1 MENKNPIQV
10 SEKLFKCLEL
20 LIDKG
25 ECGLIEISKELDIN
39 KASIHRLL
47 QSLMMM
53 GYVNQDKNSLK
64 YRPSFKICALSSK
77 ILEKNDMATICRP
90 YLKKISEYT
99 NETVHLVKLIDN
111 TAVYIDKVEASS
123 NSIRLISKIGKAIPL
138 YCSGVG
144 KAMLA
149 YMSDEKIEDIFKSS
163 DIKTYTNNTIVDIE
177 TLLKTINNV
186 RNNGYALDNEEME
199 KGVKCIAI
207 AINDFENKPTYA
219 ISISAPK
226 DRMTSANINKYAAY
240 LLNIKDEINDLICPT
255 I

>member
-20 LIDKG
+20 LVDKG

-47 QSLMMM
+47 QSLMML
-53 GYVNQDKNSLK
+53 GYVYQDKNNLK

-77 ILEKNDMATICRP
+77 ILEKNDMASICRP

-99 NETVHLVKLIDN
+99 NETVHLVKLVDN
-111 TAVYIDKVEASS
+111 TAVYIDKVETST

-149 YMSDEKIEDIFKSS
+149 Y
-163 DIKTYTNNTIVDIE
+163 
-177 TLLKTINNV
+177 
-186 RNNGYALDNEEME
+186 
-199 KGVKCIAI
+199 
-207 AINDFENKPTYA
+207 
-219 ISISAPK
+219 ISIYKWYRNLGYRNRIRAIYRSVYFWKWRNKTGNGETNPGQYRGGSAECWNSK
-226 DRMTSANINKYAAY
+226 
-240 LLNIKDEINDLICPT
+240 
-255 I
+255 